1 MIECYLSG
9 GISFVVLAVG
19 VDGNDSKLE
28 LFTFGVDV
36 IHELTESDVV
46 FEATGDEIDKFVL
59 LASLASFGSL
69 GFFGP
74 RRFGGGAFDA
84 HP

>member
-1 MIECYLSG
+1 MDAS
-9 GISFVVLAVG
+9 
-19 VDGNDSKLE
+19 DGKLE

-36 IHELTESDVV
+36 IAAAFIDSDVTL
-46 FEATGDEIDKFVL
+46 AAPGDEIDTFDL
-59 LASLASFGSL
+59 LESLASFDSFDSL